1 MSMMPD
7 ACRERFA
14 RALADETELL
24 IALEEQ
30 LRHEHELLAANDIE
44 GLESASTLRQ
54 QTVARLVRVHE
65 DRAGLCRA
73 RNLRTDGEGFAQL
86 LAWCDP
92 TGTMADAQAR
102 CAVHAQRCRE
112 QNERNGA
119 LVNARLNRIGGMLG
133 MITGRSEAG
142 TYGPGAPL
150 GIKPLAQAGGMISTS
165 A

>member
-1 MSMMPD
+1 MSITPD

-14 RALADETELL
+14 RALADETALL
-24 IALEEQ
+24 LALEEQ

-44 GLESASTLRQ
+44 GLEAASTLRQ

-65 DRAGLCRA
+65 DRAGLCRS
-73 RNLRTDGEGFAQL
+73 RNLGTDGPGFAQL

-92 TGTMADAQAR
+92 TGTLADAQAQ
-102 CAVHAQRCRE
+102 CAVHAQSCRE

-119 LVNARLNRIGGMLG
+119 LVNARLNRVGGMLG
-133 MITGRSEAG
+133 MITGRSDAA
-142 TYGPGAPL
+142 TYRPGAPL
-150 GIKPLAQAGGMISTS
+150 AGASLAPAGGMISTS

>member
-1 MSMMPD
+1 MSLHPD

-14 RALADETELL
+14 RALADETGLL

-30 LRHEHELLAANDIE
+30 LRREHELLVANDIE
-44 GLESASTLRQ
+44 GLEAASSLRQ
-54 QTVARLVRVHE
+54 QTVAQLVRVHE

-73 RNLRTDGEGFAQL
+73 RNLATDGPGFAQL

-92 TGTMADAQAR
+92 AGTLADAQSR

-119 LVNARLNRIGGMLG
+119 LVNARLNRVGGMLG
-133 MITGRSEAG
+133 MITGRSDAG
-142 TYGPGAPL
+142 TYRPGAPL
-150 GIKPLAQAGGMISTS
+150 GSAMLAPAGGMVSTR